1 MPSRAICAY
10 KKNRTFGQGD
20 IAELEPIDKYVL
32 KRFFVPVTDAN
43 KADAINDEERV
54 KKLLAEGDDDATI
67 RFVKEKVLESYR
79 NGIEVGK
86 STRKKTTKELA

>member
-54 KKLLAEGDDDATI
+54 KKHQVEVDRQARVAAEREAA
-67 RFVKEKVLESYR
+67 
-79 NGIEVGK
+79 EVAIN
-86 STRKKTTKELA
+86 EVAA

>member
-43 KADAINDEERV
+43 KADAINEEERV
-54 KKLLAEGDDDATI
+54 KKHQVEVDHQARVAAEREAA
-67 RFVKEKVLESYR
+67 
-79 NGIEVGK
+79 EVAIN
-86 STRKKTTKELA
+86 EVAA